1 MIVHNNLL
9 HSREKTKKKHKLLY
23 KKEQI
28 ICIFKQ
34 YKKYT
39 YTIHS
44 SMFDEVNAS
53 YYFSLYLANRFL
65 HY

>member
-1 MIVHNNLL
+1 MIVHNHLL
-9 HSREKTKKKHKLLY
+9 YSREKRRKDKLLY

-34 YKKYT
+34 YEKYT

-44 SMFDEVNAS
+44 CMFDEVNAS
-53 YYFSLYLANRFL
+53 YYFLIPYISQID
-65 HY
+65 HHH